1 MKALARLASTFS
13 VALLV
18 CATTLDDARQLYLR
32 KDYAAVVS
40 RLTAATDPASLLLLG
55 ESYVLLGDDKK
66 AVEALERAIALD
78 NANSNAHLWLGRAYG
93 HRAEKAFPTSALKL
107 AGKSREN
114 FEQAV
119 ALDPHNWDALDDL
132 FQFYLQAP
140 GFVGGGVDK
149 AAKLIPAIAAHD
161 PAEAAAD
168 RGRIAEQKKDYST
181 AESQYRLAV
190 QLAPQQ
196 TGRAADLARVLA
208 KRKASGN

>member
-1 MKALARLASTFS
+1 MKASVRLASMFS

-18 CATTLDDARQLYLR
+18 RATALDDARQLYLR
-32 KDYAAVVS
+32 KDYAAAAAK
-40 RLTAATDPASLLLLG
+40 LTGAADPASL
-55 ESYVLLGDDKK
+55 VLLGQCDVALGNDKQ
-66 AVEALERAIALD
+66 AVETLERAIALD
-78 NANSNAHLWLGRAYG
+78 PANSNAHLWLGRAYG

-140 GFVGGGVDK
+140 GFVGGGADK
-149 AAKLIPAIAAHD
+149 AAKLIPVIASHD

-168 RGRIAEQKKDYST
+168 RARIAEQKKDYIT
-181 AESQYRLAV
+181 AESQFRLAL

-208 KRKASGN
+208 KRKGSGT